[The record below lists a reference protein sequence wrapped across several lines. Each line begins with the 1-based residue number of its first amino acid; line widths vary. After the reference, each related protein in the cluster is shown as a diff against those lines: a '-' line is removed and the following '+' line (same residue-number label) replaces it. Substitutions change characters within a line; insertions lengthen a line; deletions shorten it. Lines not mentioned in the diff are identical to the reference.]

1 MHSIMSFSED
11 FRSTPIPSTCLLGDP
26 PILTNHR
33 VALQPSSSFVVNL
46 TTKLARAWALSVV
59 LGQYCTSNSLSS
71 IVYRTNCLAAS
82 GLFIALSRGLSV
94 WTIMMY
100 AWKYG
105 LSLQVDVI
113 RAKANFSIGGY
124 VPFVPLRTW
133 LV

>member
-59 LGQYCTSNSLSS
+59 LGQYCTSNSFSS

-82 GLFIALSRGLSV
+82 GLFFALSRGLSV
-94 WTIMMY
+94 WTIMMC

-105 LSLQVDVI
+105 ISLQAAVI
-113 RAKANFSIGGY
+113 RAKVNFFIGGY
-124 VPFVPLRTW
+124 LFSAP
-133 LV
+133 